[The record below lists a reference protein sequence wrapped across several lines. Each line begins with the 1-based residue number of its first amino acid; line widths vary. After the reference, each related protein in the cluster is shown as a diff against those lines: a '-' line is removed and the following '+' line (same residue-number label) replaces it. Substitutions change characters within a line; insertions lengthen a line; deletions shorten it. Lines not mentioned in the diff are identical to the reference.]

1 VFRCLPTNA
10 VRSLRALREYVGV
23 QNLAC
28 VSPELARQ
36 HLAQVRGHLVQ
47 FPLQFLAE
55 ESLLPP
61 LNSKEGVIPVEV
73 WT

>member
-1 VFRCLPTNA
+1 M
-10 VRSLRALREYVGV
+10 SEE
-23 QNLAC
+23 NLASA
-28 VSPELARQ
+28 SPVVARNYLQ
-36 HLAQVRGHLVQ
+36 KVEGHLVQ

-61 LNSKEGVIPVEV
+61 LSSKEGMIPVEV